1 MARFIGDTFERSGNR
16 LERTEARHV
25 AIACRASPFQM
36 GPGGVEPPTS
46 RLSGV
51 RSNHLSYEPHKPFE
65 PKKLADRIISVHQR
79 SFGFR
84 SSRPITSNAWDICS
98 AIAWPP
104 CPRNAVAVGA
114 TH

>member
-1 MARFIGDTFERSGNR
+1 MKLGRKNTGPRLALPARKDNTASKEEKKRSPAVRDNAKRGN
-16 LERTEARHV
+16 E
-25 AIACRASPFQM
+25 FGKM

-65 PKKLADRIISVHQR
+65 PKKLADRITSVNQR

-84 SSRPITSNAWDICS
+84 SSRPITSNAWDSCN
-98 AIAWPP
+98 AIA
-104 CPRNAVAVGA
+104 
-114 TH
+114 